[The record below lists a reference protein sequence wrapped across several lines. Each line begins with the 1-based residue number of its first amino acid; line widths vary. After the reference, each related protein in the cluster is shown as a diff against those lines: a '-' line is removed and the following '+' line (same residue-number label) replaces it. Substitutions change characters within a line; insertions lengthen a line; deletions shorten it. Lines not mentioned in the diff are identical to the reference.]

1 MTFILSYRAMYAA
14 LPFVLPFGPVGFVQ
28 QPLQQ
33 QHEGKWKYAGS
44 YSPLHGIRTCL
55 SETRLQAP
63 IPFVGDVL
71 EIGEN
76 QHQRSTVKHY
86 SEPCSGTVPPVW
98 VLLSLAILDH
108 GPKHIHQ
115 KTDSFTTFQ
124 EKKRGCSLTP
134 YRVNHSKDFIHCM
147 AKEKKF
153 CTLILIFSAIA
164 MTIMCICFYDFMQCH
179 NIYSQLKSFLAEIF
193 LMFPSQFELDKS

>member
-153 CTLILIFSAIA
+153 CTLILNFFCNSYDYHVHLFLRLYAMSQHLFTVKIIFGWDLPHVPI
-164 MTIMCICFYDFMQCH
+164 TIW
-179 NIYSQLKSFLAEIF
+179 AW
-193 LMFPSQFELDKS
+193 